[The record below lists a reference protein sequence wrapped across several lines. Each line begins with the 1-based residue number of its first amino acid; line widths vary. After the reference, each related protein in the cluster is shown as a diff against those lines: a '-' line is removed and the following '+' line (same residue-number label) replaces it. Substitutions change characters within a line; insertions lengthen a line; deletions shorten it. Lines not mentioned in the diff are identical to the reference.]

1 MKRILIII
9 ISSAGLL
16 SSLYPQGTIDSILLA
31 IEKNNTALL
40 ALRKRIEA
48 QKLENRTGI
57 LPRNPEVDFNYLW
70 GSPVTIGNRTDLRV
84 TQTFDF
90 PTAYSYRS
98 QIADVRND
106 QIELVYQKQL
116 RSTLLEAR
124 LLCVDLEYGDN
135 LIREYENRIQN
146 AGMIASSYKAKYD
159 EGETGIIEYNKAQMN
174 LLNHQKEAE
183 KNNIERNSIL
193 AELTALNGGIPFNF
207 KGINYVSPEVP
218 ADFEKWYKMV
228 EQTNPVLAWLRK
240 EAEISSLNEKLVNA
254 SALPKITT
262 GYMSEKVVGEQF
274 QGITAG
280 ISIPLWEN
288 RNRSKYARANSIAV
302 RSAVADSKVIFYN
315 QLKNQHERA
324 IKLQILVVDY
334 RNSLET
340 IDNTALLEKALRMG
354 EIALAEYFLGLSIN
368 YESVNKLLESEWE
381 LNKVKAILFQYFR

>member
-9 ISSAGLL
+9 ISLAGLL
-16 SSLYPQGTIDSILLA
+16 SSLYPQRTIDSILLA

-40 ALRKRIEA
+40 ALRKQIEA

-57 LPRNPEVDFNYLW
+57 LPRNPDVEFNYLW

-84 TQTFDF
+84 TQIFDF
-90 PTAYSYRS
+90 PTAYSYRN

-116 RSTLLEAR
+116 RSILLEAR
-124 LLCVDLEYGDN
+124 LLCVDLEYSDN
-135 LIREYENRIQN
+135 LIREYENRVQN

-159 EGETGIIEYNKAQMN
+159 KGETGIIEYNKAQMN

-193 AELTALNGGIPFNF
+193 AELTSLNGGHPLNF
-207 KGINYVSPEVP
+207 KPIIYVSPEVP

-302 RSAVADSKVIFYN
+302 RSAEADSKVIFYN

-324 IKLQILVVDY
+324 IKLQKLVVDY

-354 EIALAEYFLGLSIN
+354 EIALAEYFLELSIN

-381 LNKVKAILFQYFR
+381 LKKAKAILFQYFR

>member
-9 ISSAGLL
+9 ISLAGLL
-16 SSLYPQGTIDSILLA
+16 SSLYPQRTIDSILLA

-40 ALRKRIEA
+40 ALRKQIEA

-57 LPRNPEVDFNYLW
+57 LPQNPEVEFNYLW

-84 TQTFDF
+84 TQIFDF
-90 PTAYSYRS
+90 PTAYSYRN

-116 RSTLLEAR
+116 RSILLEAR
-124 LLCVDLEYGDN
+124 LLCVDLEYSDN
-135 LIREYENRIQN
+135 LIREYENRVQN

-159 EGETGIIEYNKAQMN
+159 KGETGIIEYNKAQMN

-183 KNNIERNSIL
+183 KNNIERNTIL

-262 GYMSEKVVGEQF
+262 GYMSEKIVGEQF

-288 RNRSKYARANSIAV
+288 RNRSKYARANSVAV
-302 RSAVADSKVIFYN
+302 RSAEADSKLIFYN

-324 IKLQILVVDY
+324 IELQKLAVDY

-354 EIALAEYFLGLSIN
+354 EIALAEYFLELSIN

-381 LNKVKAILFQYFR
+381 LKKTKAILFQYFR